1 MPRNQRIVLLL
12 LAVVAAIVAIVVI
25 PSLGDDE
32 KTSDALPIETGPST
46 VGVTLPGTTPQ
57 KPERPA
63 PKTITVRDG
72 KPIGGVQRLEF
83 KKGETV
89 RFVVTSDVADEVH
102 IHGYDRKKDVP
113 AGGRASFAFTAKSD
127 GIYEV
132 ELEGRAEQ
140 IAELRINP

>member
-1 MPRNQRIVLLL
+1 MPRNQRAVLLL
-12 LAVVAAIVAIVVI
+12 LAVVAAIAAAIII

-32 KTSDALPIETGPST
+32 KTSDAMPTKTQDSI
-46 VGVTLPGTTPQ
+46 GVTVPETTAQ

-63 PKTITVRDG
+63 PKTITVRGG
-72 KPIGGVQRLEF
+72 KPVGGMQRLEF

-89 RFVVTSDVADEVH
+89 RFVVKSDVADEVH
-102 IHGYDRKKDVP
+102 IHGYDLKKDVP
-113 AGGRASFAFTAKSD
+113 AGGRASFAFKAKSD

-140 IAELRINP
+140 IAQLRINP